1 MRGRG
6 EKKEKKIEMSPWVTV
21 LPNRTEMSL
30 FLEANRQRAT
40 FKRAVCHET
49 RRLLWKS

>member
-6 EKKEKKIEMSPWVTV
+6 KKKQKNEMSPWVTV